1 MDAMNIKHV
10 NNICRAKIYAFVLA
24 PETYKRWTKKTGRQ
38 KQYLPGEGQEES
50 LMNKLIRIEWMNE
63 WVMDIKDPHRKLMAW
78 LRYAW
83 AFKGINDF
91 VDFQVIE
98 KLRERA
104 GRKGPDEDDLIG
116 LANRVEEFTLRFL
129 DPLKYE
135 DLRNR
140 RMFVVNPEVN
150 AILET
155 AINLEQKK
163 VT

>member
-1 MDAMNIKHV
+1 M
-10 NNICRAKIYAFVLA
+10 AK
-24 PETYKRWTKKTGRQ
+24 
-38 KQYLPGEGQEES
+38 
-50 LMNKLIRIEWMNE
+50 
-63 WVMDIKDPHRKLMAW
+63 
-78 LRYAW
+78 
-83 AFKGINDF
+83 KGINDF

-104 GRKGPDEDDLIG
+104 GRNGPDEDDLIG
-116 LANRVEEFTLRFL
+116 LANRVEELTLRFL

-135 DLRNR
+135 DLRSR